1 MTHKPQLIVFIA
13 LNEDGEYE
21 VGLTAEEAG
30 ERLHEQATSY
40 LIRTVE
46 IAVHMALPQAEEGPV
61 IEIPDTA
68 GTTTQVE
75 VEAAE

>member
-1 MTHKPQLIVFIA
+1 MTHKQQLIIFIA
-13 LNEDGEYE
+13 LNEDRTYE
-21 VGLTAEEAG
+21 VGLTAEQAG
-30 ERLHEQATSY
+30 ERLHEQAISY

-46 IAVHMALPQAEEGPV
+46 IAVHMALPHAEEGPV
-61 IEIPDTA
+61 VYIPDTA